1 MSQAPFTDPL
11 QELQAQLDVTPSPA
25 FAVRVRARARETRGR
40 SARGWIAAAAGVTIA
55 IAGITMSIQTVR
67 LRPDATTRDD
77 IQAVRLKPD
86 TTTRDDSTVVASAF
100 RRTDEGAARGARRA
114 RTTTQEP
121 EVIVSPDLLAG
132 LEQFRARLRDGTLNS
147 SVVPLTWNE
156 RLQASL
162 PAPGTPPTPPKL
174 PGLTINELVRY
185 GG

>member
-67 LRPDATTRDD
+67 LRPDTTTRDG
-77 IQAVRLKPD
+77 IQTVRLKPD
-86 TTTRDDSTVVASAF
+86 TTTAGVVVSAV